1 MLELYDKLS
10 DITLFSGT
18 NYNRIQLI
26 THPELFKFHKMANVL
41 NHFDS
46 VWCNVK
52 RCEVNLQHVTSPIS
66 TLNKK
71 FLQ

>member
-46 VWCNVK
+46 V
-52 RCEVNLQHVTSPIS
+52 
-66 TLNKK
+66 
-71 FLQ
+71 